1 MPMGP
6 GKHDAYCTRIREE
19 TKATGVIV
27 IVIGPEPGF
36 SCQADAVTTLALPDI
51 LERVAREMRASFQQG
66 KV

>member
-6 GKHDAYCTRIREE
+6 GKHDAFVTQVRE
-19 TKATGVIV
+19 ATQAHGVLL

-51 LERVAREMRASFQQG
+51 LEEVAREMRASFAKG
-66 KV
+66 KL